1 MCPERPVSEG
11 ELMAINRYDE
21 IDSFYLDVLK
31 ELGSIGSGNA
41 ATALSSLL
49 DQKITMMVPQVSVL
63 ENNAAVARLGGPEK
77 IVAAV
82 LVAFASG
89 IRGLILSLQSLE
101 YINVIISNVMGKTVS
116 DFSELD
122 EIDVSALCEIGNI
135 MISSYVNAISGMT
148 GMKLDLS
155 PPAISVNMLGAIM
168 SVPMTEF
175 GYEADK
181 LVLIDGTV
189 MFDNQPVES
198 NLIMMPDISSLNTIL
213 KMLGVSGG

>member
-1 MCPERPVSEG
+1 MVISE
-11 ELMAINRYDE
+11 YDQL
-21 IDSFYLDVLK
+21 DSFHLDVFK

-49 DQKITMMVPQVSVL
+49 EQRITMMVPQVIIL

-82 LVAFASG
+82 LVTFTGG
-89 IRGLILSLQSLE
+89 INGLILSLQSLE
-101 YINVIISNVMGKTVS
+101 YINAILSNVRGKTVAGFS
-116 DFSELD
+116 DLD

-135 MISSYVNAISGMT
+135 LMSSYISAISRMT
-148 GMKLDLS
+148 GMKIELS

-181 LVLIDGTV
+181 LMLIDGTV
-189 MFDNQPVES
+189 MFDNKLVES
-198 NLIMMPDISSLNTIL
+198 NLIMMPDISSLNKIL
-213 KMLGVSGG
+213 RLLGVQGE

>member
-1 MCPERPVSEG
+1 
-11 ELMAINRYDE
+11 MAINRYDE